1 MQLRV
6 MSFNIQHCH
15 PYMNKEWDEI
25 DFLLFIDAIRCFD
38 PDIVGLN
45 EVRGKGESPNYRAQA
60 RILADALGYHAFF
73 SPAIEIPNGGPYGNA
88 ILSKLPPVKT
98 EIVPI
103 PDPVR
108 DPKRSWYETR
118 CIAKA
123 VYPVAGDT
131 TNSVTMLTT
140 HFGLNP
146 DEAKNAAETVC
157 AEVKK
162 AETPVILTGD
172 FNLHP
177 EDPILNPIR
186 ELLTDTADAFSRPLL
201 SYPSDVP
208 TEKIDYIFTSPS
220 IKTNFATIPPVVASD
235 HRPYFAVVE
244 L

>member
-6 MSFNIQHCH
+6 LTFNIQHCH
-15 PYMNKEWDEI
+15 PYLQKEWDEI
-25 DFLLFIDAIRCFD
+25 DFTLFADVIRCFD
-38 PDIVGLN
+38 ADIVGLN
-45 EVRGKGESPNYRAQA
+45 EVRGEGESPSYRAQA
-60 RILADALGYHAFF
+60 QILAEMLGYHVFF
-73 SPAIEIPNGGPYGNA
+73 APAIDIPHGGPYGNA
-88 ILSKLPPVKT
+88 ILSKLPPLKT

-108 DPKRSWYETR
+108 DPTRSWYESR
-118 CIAKA
+118 CVAKA
-123 VYPVAGDT
+123 IFPEI
-131 TNSVTMLTT
+131 TMLTT

-172 FNLHP
+172 FNLRP

-186 ELLTDTADAFSRPLL
+186 ALLKDTADVFSRPQL

-208 TEKIDYIFTSPS
+208 TEKIDYIFTSPT
-220 IKTNFATIPPVVASD
+220 IKTTFATIPPVVASD
-235 HRPYFAVVE
+235 HRPYFAILEIPERV
-244 L
+244 